1 MGGKNE
7 TSLQAHHHFI
17 RSEIEAADMKVKQKL
32 QKTTQ
37 FNQTCIE
44 LSRAHWY
51 DIPSVKG
58 EKMIVLLEK
67 EIRSLQPVE
76 QGETIKPVPD
86 EAMAVLSIMG
96 NWEILVLCLLFG
108 KF

>member
-37 FNQTCIE
+37 FNQTRIE

-76 QGETIKPVPD
+76 QGGDYKT
-86 EAMAVLSIMG
+86 ST
-96 NWEILVLCLLFG
+96 
-108 KF
+108 